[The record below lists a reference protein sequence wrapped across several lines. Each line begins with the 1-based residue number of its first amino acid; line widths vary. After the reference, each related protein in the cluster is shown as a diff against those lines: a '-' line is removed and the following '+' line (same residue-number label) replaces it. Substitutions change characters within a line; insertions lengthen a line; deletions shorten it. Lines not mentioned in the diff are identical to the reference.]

1 MTLSTLHALIGA
13 AILAHAP
20 EPVIAVRGIAS
31 KVEIDPH
38 GSRVIAR
45 PNQSPDS
52 PIFIRLLSSQ
62 PGASKQTIEFM
73 GVVAG
78 SFDLRE
84 LLMHENGADATDLDP
99 ITVKVESRLRSDQLA
114 DVYGLANPDFSLA
127 KHYKTLLFTFGAL
140 WVAVPMVVVGRRL
153 MARKPVMAPPP
164 PAVVPTLAEEIITML
179 DQCGDAPMTV
189 AQKGRL
195 ELLILKYW
203 SQSTEGTE
211 MSGAVAKVRQDPR
224 ARDIVVAVE
233 EWLHR
238 PHSGQDAQNGAQT
251 RARARLREFRER
263 ELTSAAATGVVS

>member
-1 MTLSTLHALIGA
+1 MILSTLHALIGA

-38 GSRVIAR
+38 GSRLIVR

-52 PIFIRLLSSQ
+52 PVFIRLLSSQ

-78 SFDLRE
+78 NYDLRE
-84 LLMHENGADATDLDP
+84 LLMHENGSDATDLEP

-127 KHYKTLLFTFGAL
+127 KHYRTLLLTFGAL
-140 WVAVPMVVVGRRL
+140 WVAVPLIVVARRL
-153 MARKPVMAPPP
+153 MARKPVMPPPP
-164 PAVVPTLAEEIITML
+164 PAIAPTLTEEIIAML

-203 SQSTEGTE
+203 SQSTDGSE

-224 ARDIVVAVE
+224 TRDIVIAVE

-238 PHSGQDAQNGAQT
+238 PHAGADAQTGAQT
-251 RARARLREFRER
+251 RARARLREFREQ
-263 ELTSAAATGVVS
+263 ELISAGSMGVMP